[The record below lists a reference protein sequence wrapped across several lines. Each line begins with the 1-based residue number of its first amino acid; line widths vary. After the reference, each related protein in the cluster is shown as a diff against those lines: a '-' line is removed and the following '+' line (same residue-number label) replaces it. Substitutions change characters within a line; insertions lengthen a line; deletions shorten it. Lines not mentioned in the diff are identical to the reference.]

1 MQIGTTD
8 IGDNKVLIVN
18 NSLKLTCSQVK
29 NQANA
34 ARHTFV
40 EPDVRNRNRK
50 LDVAHAL
57 ATNAG
62 QSYLHTTAVTNDT
75 LVFDTLV
82 FSAGTLPVT
91 GWSKDALTEEASFFR
106 FECAVVNC
114 FWIQHFTAGPRSNDL
129 RRRNGNGD
137 MIELLWLFVDSE
149 KFTQVIFNAH
159 NDK

>member
-1 MQIGTTD
+1 M
-8 IGDNKVLIVN
+8 
-18 NSLKLTCSQVK
+18 
-29 NQANA
+29 
-34 ARHTFV
+34 
-40 EPDVRNRNRK
+40 
-50 LDVAHAL
+50 AHAL

-91 GWSKDALTEEASFFR
+91 GWSKDALTEETSFFR
-106 FECAVVNC
+106 FKCTVVNC
-114 FWIQHFTAGPRSNDL
+114 FWVQHFTAGPRSHDL
-129 RRRNGNGD
+129 RRSNGNGD
-137 MIELLWLFVDSE
+137 MIELLRLFIDSE